1 MGHNLDSRLKQLDSC
16 LWEIPPREKMRVP
29 VRVFA
34 SAQILSQLEPQV
46 LDQASNV
53 AWLPGIIQASFA
65 MPDAHWGYG
74 FPIGGVA
81 AFDPEQEG
89 VICMGGI
96 GYDISCGVRTLRT
109 KLSRQE
115 AQQDL
120 QSLAD
125 RLSARVPAGLGSQG
139 LMQLSGSKLEQ
150 LLLQGASW
158 AVQQGFG
165 SPQELEFIEDQGRI
179 TGADP
184 DHVSQEAKKRQK
196 KQMGSL
202 GSGNHYLEVQYVQE
216 IYDSF
221 TAEAFGLEKDQI
233 CISLHCGS
241 RALGHQIGSDY
252 IQVLGRAAQKYN
264 IQLPVRDLV
273 CAPILSPEGKNFFQA
288 MACGINCA
296 LANRQILGH
305 LVQEVLQEIFPHAEP
320 ELLYDISHNTCKIET
335 HQVQGQL
342 RRLYVH
348 RKGATRAFGPG
359 NPGLPARYSQVGQ
372 PVLIGGTMGTS
383 SYIMAGKEG
392 NQAWGSACHGA
403 GRSMSRRQ
411 ALKKYKSQGVLNDLA
426 QQGILIRAASKKGAA
441 EEAPAAYKD
450 VNQVVQSTHDAGLA
464 RKIAKLAPL
473 ACIKG

>member
-1 MGHNLDSRLKQLDSC
+1 MDTC
-16 LWEIPPREKMRVP
+16 LWEIGAREQMRVP
-29 VRVFA
+29 TRIFA
-34 SAQILSQLEPQV
+34 SRQILNQLEPQV
-46 LDQASNV
+46 LEQAKNV
-53 AWLPGIIQASFA
+53 AWLPGIVQASLV

-81 AFDPEQEG
+81 AFDPEDQG

-109 KLSRQE
+109 KLDRSQIQPQLER
-115 AQQDL
+115 
-120 QSLAD
+120 LAD
-125 RLSARVPAGLGSQG
+125 RLFARIPAGLGSQG
-139 LMQLSGSKLEQ
+139 LLQLSQAKLDQVLEQ
-150 LLLQGASW
+150 GAGW

-165 SPQELEFIEDQGRI
+165 DPQELELIEDQGRI
-179 TGADP
+179 IGADP
-184 DHVSQEAKKRQK
+184 DLVSQEAKKRQK
-196 KQMGSL
+196 KQMGTL

-216 IYDSF
+216 IFDSF
-221 TAEAFGLEKDQI
+221 TAEAFGLEQDQI
-233 CISLHCGS
+233 CVSLHCGS
-241 RALGHQIGSDY
+241 RALGHQVGTDY
-252 IQVLGRAAQKYN
+252 IQILGRAAQKYN

-273 CAPILSPEGKNFFQA
+273 CAPILSQEGKDFYRA

-305 LVQEVLQEIFPHAEP
+305 LVREVFEEIFPGAEAQ
-320 ELLYDISHNTCKIET
+320 LLYDVSHNTCKIET
-335 HQVQGQL
+335 HQVQGQP
-342 RRLYVH
+342 RKLYVH

-359 NPGLPARYSQVGQ
+359 SAGIPARYSQVGQ

-383 SYIMAGKEG
+383 SYILAGQQE

-403 GRSMSRRQ
+403 GRAMSRRQ
-411 ALKKYKSQGVLNDLA
+411 ALKRHKAKGVLNELA
-426 QQGILIRAASKKGAA
+426 HQGILIRAASKKGAA

-450 VNQVVQSTHDAGLA
+450 VNQVVQATQEAGLA

>member
-1 MGHNLDSRLKQLDSC
+1 MDTC
-16 LWEIPPREKMRVP
+16 LWEIGAREQMRVP
-29 VRVFA
+29 TRIFA
-34 SAQILSQLEPQV
+34 SSQILNQLEPQV
-46 LDQASNV
+46 LEQAKNV
-53 AWLPGIIQASFA
+53 AWLPGIVQASLV

-81 AFDPEQEG
+81 AFDPEDQG

-109 KLSRQE
+109 KLDRSQIQPQLER
-115 AQQDL
+115 
-120 QSLAD
+120 LAD
-125 RLSARVPAGLGSQG
+125 RLFARIPAGLGSQG
-139 LMQLSGSKLEQ
+139 LLQLSQAKLDQVLEQ
-150 LLLQGASW
+150 GAGW

-165 SPQELEFIEDQGRI
+165 DPQELELIEDQGRI
-179 TGADP
+179 IGADP
-184 DHVSQEAKKRQK
+184 DLVSQEAKKRQK
-196 KQMGSL
+196 KQMGTL

-216 IYDSF
+216 IFDSF
-221 TAEAFGLEKDQI
+221 TAEAFGLEQDQI
-233 CISLHCGS
+233 CVSLHCGS
-241 RALGHQIGSDY
+241 RALGHQVGTDY
-252 IQVLGRAAQKYN
+252 IQILGRAAQKYN

-273 CAPILSPEGKNFFQA
+273 CAPILSQEGKDFYRA

-305 LVQEVLQEIFPHAEP
+305 LVREVFEEIFPGAEAQ
-320 ELLYDISHNTCKIET
+320 LLYDVSHNTCKIET
-335 HQVQGQL
+335 HQVQGQP
-342 RRLYVH
+342 RKLYVH

-359 NPGLPARYSQVGQ
+359 SAGIPARYSQVGQ

-383 SYIMAGKEG
+383 SYILAGQQE

-403 GRSMSRRQ
+403 GRAMSRRQ
-411 ALKKYKSQGVLNDLA
+411 ALKRHKAKGVLNELA
-426 QQGILIRAASKKGAA
+426 HQGILIRAASKKGAA

-450 VNQVVQSTHDAGLA
+450 VNQVVQATQEAGLA

>member
-1 MGHNLDSRLKQLDSC
+1 MQIPGLKQLDTC
-16 LWEIPPREKMRVP
+16 LWEIGAREQMRVP
-29 VRVFA
+29 TRIFA
-34 SAQILSQLEPQV
+34 SRQILNQLEPQV
-46 LDQASNV
+46 LEQAKNV
-53 AWLPGIIQASFA
+53 AWLPGIVQASLV

-81 AFDPEQEG
+81 AFDPEDQG

-109 KLSRQE
+109 KLDRSQIQPQLER
-115 AQQDL
+115 
-120 QSLAD
+120 LAD
-125 RLSARVPAGLGSQG
+125 RLFARIPAGLGSQG
-139 LMQLSGSKLEQ
+139 LLQLSQAKLDQVLEQ
-150 LLLQGASW
+150 GAGW

-165 SPQELEFIEDQGRI
+165 DPQELELIEDQGRI
-179 TGADP
+179 IGADP
-184 DHVSQEAKKRQK
+184 DLVSQEAKKRQK
-196 KQMGSL
+196 KQMGTL

-216 IYDSF
+216 IFDSF
-221 TAEAFGLEKDQI
+221 TAEAFGLEQDQI
-233 CISLHCGS
+233 CVSLHCGS
-241 RALGHQIGSDY
+241 RALGHQVGTDY
-252 IQVLGRAAQKYN
+252 IQILGRAAQKYN

-273 CAPILSPEGKNFFQA
+273 CAPILSQEGKDFYRA

-305 LVQEVLQEIFPHAEP
+305 LVREVFEEIFPGAEAQ
-320 ELLYDISHNTCKIET
+320 LLYDVSHNTCKIET
-335 HQVQGQL
+335 HQVQGQP
-342 RRLYVH
+342 RKLYVH

-359 NPGLPARYSQVGQ
+359 SAGIPARYSQVGQ

-383 SYIMAGKEG
+383 SYILAGQQE

-403 GRSMSRRQ
+403 GRAMSRRQ
-411 ALKKYKSQGVLNDLA
+411 ALKRHKAKGVLNELA
-426 QQGILIRAASKKGAA
+426 HQGILIRAASKKGAA

-450 VNQVVQSTHDAGLA
+450 VNQVVQATQEAGLA